1 MNLAE
6 PNSSWRCILAVDNR
20 KLDSRVTETDLIRS
34 ARRGDTAAW
43 EALTRLHQEPVFRF
57 AYLLLGDPDDAQ
69 DTAQETFIRA
79 FYALRRFD
87 DARPLRP
94 WLMSIT
100 ANQASNRRRSLG
112 RYLAALTRLSHER
125 DAFEPPPPGDDAQLL
140 WQAVRRLKPD
150 FQRAIY
156 LRYFLELPEAEMAQA
171 LGVAPGTVKS
181 RLNRALAALR
191 DVIARDFP
199 ELKEM
204 EA

>member
-1 MNLAE
+1 
-6 PNSSWRCILAVDNR
+6 
-20 KLDSRVTETDLIRS
+20 VTETDLIRS
-34 ARRGDTAAW
+34 ARQGDLAAW

-69 DTAQETFIRA
+69 DAAQETFIRA

-94 WLMSIT
+94 WLMSI
-100 ANQASNRRRSLG
+100 AAHQASNRRRSLG
-112 RYLAALTRLSHER
+112 RYIAVLRRYSREAELAGR
-125 DAFEPPPPGDDAQLL
+125 PPDGDDANLL

-156 LRYFLELPEAEMAQA
+156 LRYFLELPEADMAEA

-181 RLNRALAALR
+181 RLHRALEALR
-191 DVIARDFP
+191 AVIEREFP
-199 ELKEM
+199 ELKD
-204 EA
+204 AKI